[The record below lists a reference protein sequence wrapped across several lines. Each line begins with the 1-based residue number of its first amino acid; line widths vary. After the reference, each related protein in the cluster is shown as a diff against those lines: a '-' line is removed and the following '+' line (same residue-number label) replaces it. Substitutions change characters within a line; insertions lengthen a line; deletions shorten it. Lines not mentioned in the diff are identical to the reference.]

1 MSYNPVPL
9 ISRRVCLAGLLAL
22 SVSACATAPAS
33 LASKEARDVV
43 LERDLR
49 GRTYAK
55 GVFTN
60 SITGSTRPFTVVLD
74 GTLRGKTLTLRE
86 AFAYA
91 DGERDVK
98 TWVITRTSP
107 TTYSGTR
114 EDVIGPATIVQEG
127 NIVRLSYEADVTT
140 GSGAIRVRF
149 EDVIERDAKGVIV
162 NRAIVSK
169 LGVPLGT
176 VDLTFDRKPLR

>member
-1 MSYNPVPL
+1 MIASTM
-9 ISRRVCLAGLLAL
+9 SRRLCLAALLAV
-22 SVSACATAPAS
+22 SVSACSTVPAS
-33 LASKEARDVV
+33 MASKDARDVI

-74 GTLRGKTLTLRE
+74 GTVRGKTLTLRE

-98 TWVITRTSP
+98 TWIITRTGP
-107 TTYSGTR
+107 TAYTGTR
-114 EDVIGPATIVQEG
+114 EDVIGPATIVQDG
-127 NIVRLSYEADVTT
+127 PIVRLGYEADVTT
-140 GSGAIRVRF
+140 SSGAIRVRF

-176 VDLTFDRKPLR
+176 VDLVFGRRPPR